1 MNVRKNVFWAIPFIV
16 VGIVWLLRNMGMVT
30 FELFDIIVSW
40 QMLLMYV
47 GVGNMLSRHFT
58 GGLITFM
65 IGALFLMPELGWID
79 SNWLSVNWPITLVVI
94 GIIILLKPLFRKSNH
109 KRHGHLNPENVSVGR
124 TTESFVNTDGYVEI
138 DNTFGSVQQI
148 ILDPVFK
155 GARIKTSLGGTI
167 LDIRQTKLENPETV
181 IEVDCS
187 LGGIEIYMPA
197 GWRLHFQT
205 NSMLG
210 GCEDKRYNRGIA
222 IDEEHILIIRGN
234 VTLSGIVIKS

>member
-1 MNVRKNVFWAIPFIV
+1 MNVRKNVFWAITFIV

-94 GIIILLKPLFRKSNH
+94 GIIILLKPLFRKSH
-109 KRHGHLNPENVSVGR
+109 YKRHDHLNPENVSVGR
-124 TTESFVNTDGYVEI
+124 TTESFVNTDGYVES
-138 DNTFGSVQQI
+138 DNTFSSVEQI

-155 GARIKTSLGGTI
+155 GARIKVLFGGTV
-167 LDIRQTKLENPETV
+167 LDLRRTTLGDPKTYID
-181 IEVDCS
+181 VDCRFAG
-187 LGGIEIYMPA
+187 LEIYVPSD
-197 GWRLHFQT
+197 WRIHFST
-205 NSMLG
+205 SPIMG
-210 GCEDKRYNRGIA
+210 GCEDKRFNSSVELDKG
-222 IDEEHILIIRGN
+222 HVLIIRGN
-234 VTLSGIVIKS
+234 ITFGGVEIKS

>member
-1 MNVRKNVFWAIPFIV
+1 
-16 VGIVWLLRNMGMVT
+16 
-30 FELFDIIVSW
+30 
-40 QMLLMYV
+40 MLLMYV

-167 LDIRQTKLENPETV
+167 LDLRQTKLENPETV

-234 VTLSGIVIKS
+234 VSLCGIVIKS